1 VFAFITASENLPFSV
16 AIAVMLIIALM
27 EGVTTLLGAGLS
39 SLLET
44 LLPEIDIDWDVDAGE
59 QPGSVIR
66 FLSWLRVG
74 EVPFLML
81 LVIFLTAF
89 GLLGWAMQGLASSL
103 MSSYV
108 PASLASGVSLLLSL
122 PLVRGM
128 AAMLN
133 RVMPKDESEA
143 VSSESFIGKLA
154 TITLGQASNGK
165 PSQAKLRDEFGLTH
179 YVMVE
184 PARVEDSF
192 QPSESVLIVSK
203 KGAVYAAIRNDNAAL
218 IG

>member
-1 VFAFITASENLPFSV
+1 MFEFISANENLPFSV

-44 LLPEIDIDWDVDAGE
+44 LLPEIDIGWDVDAGE

-89 GLLGWAMQGLASSL
+89 GLLGWAVQGLADEL
-103 MSSYV
+103 IGSYV
-108 PASLASGVSLLLSL
+108 PASLAGGVSLLLSL
-122 PLVRGM
+122 PMVRGV
-128 AAMLN
+128 AGMLN

-154 TITLGQASNGK
+154 TITLGQASSGK

-184 PARVEDSF
+184 PARVEECF

-203 KGAVYAAIRNDNAAL
+203 NGAVYAAIRNENTAL
-218 IG
+218 ID